1 MKTLLALIFTLFF
14 TLCYAQTVKITDR
27 NFEKALIDLKIDSDQ
42 TVNGVVLR
50 SDVQSVTSLDLYNR
64 RIKSLKGIEAF
75 YSLTYLD
82 CRKNYL
88 RRLDLSKNINLT
100 TVYSEVNDVFKPRE
114 NSYAFN
120 WLD

>member
-1 MKTLLALIFTLFF
+1 MKPLLALVFALFCAI
-14 TLCYAQTVKITDR
+14 CYSQTVKIADK
-27 NFEKALIDLKIDSDQ
+27 NFEKALIDLKIDSDE
-42 TVNGVVLR
+42 TVNGIVLR

-100 TVYSEVNDVFKPRE
+100 TVYSDVNDVFKPRE
-114 NSYAFN
+114 NSYAIN